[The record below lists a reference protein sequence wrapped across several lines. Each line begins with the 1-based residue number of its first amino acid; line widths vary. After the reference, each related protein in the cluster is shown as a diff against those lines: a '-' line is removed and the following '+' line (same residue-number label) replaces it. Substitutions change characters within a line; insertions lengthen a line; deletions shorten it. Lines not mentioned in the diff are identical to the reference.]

1 VRFIS
6 ANSLFSSAV
15 WAPTGWWIFRSGI
28 SAFVGE
34 VRTAPKYRF
43 YFVGDKFPALWPVA
57 DGGVSVLGELYD
69 LPFDVGGA
77 VPRRFR
83 APDP

>member
-1 VRFIS
+1 
-6 ANSLFSSAV
+6 
-15 WAPTGWWIFRSGI
+15 
-28 SAFVGE
+28 